1 MQEEAH
7 YKFLLELMSHAALFK
22 LKLNQHRGDINKM
35 TVEQALGRARAEL
48 TELEEL
54 FTLGRDGNSL
64 QTIADPEAVL
74 LEVADVTNFLLVVAA
89 KAYEAK
95 KEKTVV
101 QYQ

>member
-22 LKLNQHRGDINKM
+22 LKLNQHRGDINQIS
-35 TVEQALGRARAEL
+35 VREAISRARQEL
-48 TELEEL
+48 DELE
-54 FTLGRDGNSL
+54 FTFQPDE
-64 QTIADPEAVL
+64 ADPEDVL

-95 KEKTVV
+95 KKKTVV
-101 QYQ
+101 KFR